1 MKTTLLTLLCVL
13 VLATTAVCAENPGKH
28 PLYLQALADLRHA
41 RALVERPT
49 DSAAVANEEK
59 TAIAEIDAA
68 ISEIKKAA
76 IDDGKDLKDHPPIDA
91 KLERKG
97 RFHQALELLAKARSD
112 IRREEDNPAA
122 AGLRERAL
130 LHVDEA
136 FVTISLH
143 LSNIK

>member
-1 MKTTLLTLLCVL
+1 MKALLLALFSLSVL
-13 VLATTAVCAENPGKH
+13 VASSAIADEAGKH
-28 PLYLQALADLRHA
+28 PAYLRALADLRHA
-41 RALVERPT
+41 RALIEKPT

-59 TAIAEIDAA
+59 TAIAEIDMA
-68 ISEIKKAA
+68 INEIKKAA

-112 IRREEDNPAA
+112 IKREEDNPAA

-130 LHVDEA
+130 FHIDEA
-136 FVTISLH
+136 FVTITLH
-143 LSNIK
+143 LPNIK